1 MFSNDSD
8 EKILEELNNISQNI
22 NKLIDVQ
29 ERTLQLL
36 EKIYFSQTTKQ
47 SPVSRSKSSSSF
59 ATIDIKKMFD

>member
-59 ATIDIKKMFD
+59 AAIDIKKMFD